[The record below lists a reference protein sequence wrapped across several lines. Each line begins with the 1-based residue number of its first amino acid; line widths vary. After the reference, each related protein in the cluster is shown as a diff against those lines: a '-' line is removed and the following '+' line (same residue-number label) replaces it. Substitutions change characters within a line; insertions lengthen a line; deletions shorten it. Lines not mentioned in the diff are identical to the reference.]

1 MRLFKEIVDKSTGTT
16 LLDTILERLGSN
28 GAFFLLG
35 SGTAEY
41 EQFFL
46 EVSARH
52 PNFIYLQGY
61 SDALSHALYN
71 NGDLFVM
78 PSSFEPCGIS
88 QMLAMRAGQPCLVH
102 AVGGLNDTVQDG
114 VTGFS
119 FSGADST
126 EQAQNCAKNSQ
137 KYSPCTAKTPKPSKN
152 RHQRPSPA
160 LLLGASG

>member
-1 MRLFKEIVDKSTGTT
+1 MPS
-16 LLDTILERLGSN
+16 
-28 GAFFLLG
+28 
-35 SGTAEY
+35 
-41 EQFFL
+41 
-46 EVSARH
+46 
-52 PNFIYLQGY
+52 P
-61 SDALSHALYN
+61 ALYN

-126 EQAQNCAKNSQ
+126 EQTQNCAKIRRNTHPAQRKPQNLPKIATNAQAQRFSWEQ
-137 KYSPCTAKTPKPSKN
+137 VAKDYIDKLYTSNTAAK
-152 RHQRPSPA
+152 
-160 LLLGASG
+160 

>member
-1 MRLFKEIVDKSTGTT
+1 M
-16 LLDTILERLGSN
+16 
-28 GAFFLLG
+28 
-35 SGTAEY
+35 
-41 EQFFL
+41 
-46 EVSARH
+46 SARH

-114 VTGFS
+114 ITGFS
-119 FSGADST
+119 FNGDDSV
-126 EQAQNCAKNSQ
+126 EQAQNCAKKFDEILTMHRDNPKTFQ
-137 KYSPCTAKTPKPSKN
+137 KIATNAQAQRFSWQQVAKDYIEKLYGPDTASLK
-152 RHQRPSPA
+152 
-160 LLLGASG
+160 